1 MSLRSSLGI
10 VRGLGSAK
18 SGTHHWWMQ
27 RVTAVALVPLT
38 LWLVMSIIGLSDADY
53 PTAVEWFKSPL
64 NVALMVS
71 AVVALFYHAKLG
83 MQVVFEDYIHTE
95 WVKVT
100 AQLALQFICIV
111 LGLMAVIA
119 ALKVSF
125 GA

>member
-1 MSLRSSLGI
+1 
-10 VRGLGSAK
+10 
-18 SGTHHWWMQ
+18 
-27 RVTAVALVPLT
+27 
-38 LWLVMSIIGLSDADY
+38 
-53 PTAVEWFKSPL
+53 VEWFKSPL
-64 NVALMVS
+64 NAALMVS